1 MIETTATAP
10 VRDVSGNETLVDV
23 RHLKMYFPIRRGLII
38 ERLVGHVHAV
48 DDNTFHVKRG
58 ETLGLVG
65 ESGCGKSTTGR
76 AVLQIYKP
84 TAGEVYYEGNE
95 ITKLKGSNLRHYR
108 RNMQMIF
115 QDPFASLDPR
125 MTVGGIIAEP
135 LEIHNLAKGKEKE
148 EKVREMLRIVGL
160 NPYFANR
167 YPHEFSGGQ
176 RQRIGVA
183 RALVLDPEFI
193 VCDEPISALDV
204 SIQAQIINLLE
215 DLQSRY
221 NLTYLFI
228 AHDLSVV
235 RHISN

>member
-1 MIETTATAP
+1 MSATTAPATTP
-10 VRDVSGNETLVDV
+10 GTTDTDTLVDV
-23 RHLKMYFPIRRGLII
+23 RHLKMYFPVRRGLII
-38 ERLVGHVHAV
+38 ERVVGHVHAV
-48 DDNTFHVKRG
+48 DDITFSVKRG

-84 TAGEVYYEGNE
+84 TAGEVYFNGKEISRLHGND
-95 ITKLKGSNLRHYR
+95 LRTYR

-125 MTVGGIIAEP
+125 MTVGGIVAEP

-183 RALVLDPEFI
+183 RALALEPEFI

-215 DLQSRY
+215 ELQAQY
-221 NLTYLFI
+221 NL
-228 AHDLSVV
+228 
-235 RHISN
+235 N